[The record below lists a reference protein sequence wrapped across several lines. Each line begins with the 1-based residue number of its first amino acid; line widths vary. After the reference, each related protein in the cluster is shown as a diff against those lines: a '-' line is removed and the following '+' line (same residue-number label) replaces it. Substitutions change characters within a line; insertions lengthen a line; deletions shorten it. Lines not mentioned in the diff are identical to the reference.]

1 MREKE
6 MSNSSKL
13 GSNSKQPSIASS
25 LFQLLR
31 PKQWSKNLLVFAAL
45 IFTAGYHS
53 QQKVILALAAFA
65 VMCMAGSGTYIFND
79 LIDIEKDRLH
89 PKKKFR
95 PLASGAVPKSLAIT
109 TGTALIVCSIFEAA
123 ILGKYSVLIVASYL
137 LLQVFYNW
145 KLKHIPIADVY
156 CIAVGFVLRAA
167 VGAAAIL
174 AGISGWLLFCTGA
187 LALML
192 GFAKRRNEVIIQGE
206 NRSSSRAS
214 LAGYSRAALD
224 GFVLI
229 TACAASLCYGIYS
242 LDSATAHKYPA
253 LILTAPFV
261 FYGISRYVLLVFSA
275 DEGGEP
281 ADLLFGDSQL
291 IVCVVAFIAFAAL
304 AVGGLRIPLLE
315 R

>member
-1 MREKE
+1 
-6 MSNSSKL
+6 MSKKSSP
-13 GSNSKQPSIASS
+13 GDTVTQPSLAAS
-25 LFQLLR
+25 LFLLLR

-53 QQKVILALAAFA
+53 QQKIILSLAAFA

-109 TGTALIVCSIFEAA
+109 TGTALLLCSIFEAG
-123 ILGKYSVLIVASYL
+123 ILGKYSLLIVLSYL
-137 LLQVFYNW
+137 FLQVLYNW

-174 AGISGWLLFCTGA
+174 AGISGWLPFCTGA

-192 GFAKRRNEVIIQGE
+192 GFAKRRNEFIIQGE

-214 LAGYSRAALD
+214 LAGYSRSALD

-242 LDSATAHKYPA
+242 LDSTTAHKYPG

-261 FYGISRYVLLVFSA
+261 FYGISRYVLLVFSD

-291 IVCVVAFIAFAAL
+291 IVCVVAFIACSAL
-304 AVGGLRIPLLE
+304 AVSGMHIPLLE